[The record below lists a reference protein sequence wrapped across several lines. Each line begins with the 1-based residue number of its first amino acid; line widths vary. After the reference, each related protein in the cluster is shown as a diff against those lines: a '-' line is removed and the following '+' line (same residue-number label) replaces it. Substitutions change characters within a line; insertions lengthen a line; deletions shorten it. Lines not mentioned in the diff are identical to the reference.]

1 MPLNNYTP
9 RTSYQQF
16 DSRRQL
22 MDFKLTDIIFN
33 GNLMTVLL
41 LQLTRINS
49 TYTAVGSNF
58 SFLNRVLCSK
68 SMLYRLQW
76 VSKMELLTA
85 YKKIWLI
92 KGIIL
97 ELATTGNVTFEFR
110 GNLHF
115 WSTTSQ
121 TRRSLRPILI
131 SSRSAIFIIYGAV
144 KLREGRCLDKV
155 PSYIL

>member
-1 MPLNNYTP
+1 
-9 RTSYQQF
+9 
-16 DSRRQL
+16 

-85 YKKIWLI
+85 YKKI
-92 KGIIL
+92 
-97 ELATTGNVTFEFR
+97 
-110 GNLHF
+110 
-115 WSTTSQ
+115 
-121 TRRSLRPILI
+121 
-131 SSRSAIFIIYGAV
+131 
-144 KLREGRCLDKV
+144 
-155 PSYIL
+155 